1 MIETIIEYINN
12 RIETLDSFQELRGL
26 CEIIERENEGKSE
39 AFPAEYCR
47 DGEYKRVEDYDL
59 EKGVV
64 YHRLTGKP
72 TEERVESTVGC
83 ETNIRRTY
91 PLRVVAVVS
100 KNILKKKNNNSYID
114 DKLASNLSN
123 IISKS
128 SVKTLAVAVQAE
140 DVEVST
146 NSYNINRYDLW
157 NEEHKNI
164 NEVIDF
170 EYSYIAVDYSVIVEG
185 SRDCFHIFDCD
196 TQITLEE

>member
-12 RIETLDSFQELRGL
+12 RIETLDTFQEIRGL
-26 CEIIERENEGKSE
+26 CELIEKDNEGK
-39 AFPAEYCR
+39 AMVFPAEYCR
-47 DGEYKRVEDYDL
+47 DGEYKSVEDFDL
-59 EKGVV
+59 KNGVI

-91 PLRVVAVVS
+91 PLRVVGVVS
-100 KNILKKKNNNSYID
+100 KRVLEKKNDNSFID
-114 DKLASNLSN
+114 DKLASNVSN
-123 IISKS
+123 TISKA
-128 SVKTLAVAVQAE
+128 SVKALAVALQAE
-140 DVEVST
+140 DVEIAT
-146 NSYNINRYDLW
+146 TSYNTNRYDLW

-170 EYSYIAVDYSVIVEG
+170 DQIYFAVDYNVIVEG

-196 TQITLEE
+196 TQITLGE